1 MEARK
6 SLSPFRMCE
15 ISEMTPI
22 RVLLADD
29 HHVVREGLAT
39 IVDLEDDMTVI
50 GQAGDGVEAVRLTM
64 ALTPDVVLMDLQ
76 MPNMDGAEAIRR
88 IRQQLPNVRVL
99 ILTTYADEEH
109 VLAGIKA
116 GAHGYLLKDASPETL
131 LDSIRAVYRGES
143 SLGSAVAATVLT
155 RFRDMMAGD
164 EPVKPADAGKSS
176 EEDMLTPRE
185 QEVLV
190 LLARGLRNQDIADE
204 LVISV
209 RTVKVHV
216 SNILD
221 KLGARN
227 RTEAVAEARRRGL
240 LPR

>member
-1 MEARK
+1 MTTP
-6 SLSPFRMCE
+6 L
-15 ISEMTPI
+15 TPI

-39 IVDLEDDMTVI
+39 IVDLEDDMTVV
-50 GQAGDGVEAVRLTM
+50 GQAGDGLEAVRLT
-64 ALTPDVVLMDLQ
+64 LERRPDVVLMDLR
-76 MPNMDGAEAIRR
+76 MPNMDGAEAIAH
-88 IRQQLPNVRVL
+88 IRQALPQVRIL

-116 GAHGYLLKDASPETL
+116 GAHGYLLKDASPDEL
-131 LDSIRAVYRGES
+131 LESIRAVHRGES
-143 SLGSAVAATVLT
+143 PLGSAVAATVLT
-155 RFRDMMAGD
+155 RFRDLMAGS
-164 EPVKPADAGKSS
+164 PVALPAKRPTAEGL
-176 EEDMLTPRE
+176 LTPRE

-190 LLARGLRNQDIADE
+190 LLAQGLRNQEIADR
-204 LVISV
+204 LIISV

-216 SNILD
+216 SNILS
-221 KLGARN
+221 KLGASN

>member
-1 MEARK
+1 
-6 SLSPFRMCE
+6 
-15 ISEMTPI
+15 MTPI

-50 GQAGDGVEAVRLTM
+50 GQAGDGIEAVRLTM

-88 IRQQLPNVRVL
+88 IRQQLPDVRVL

-143 SLGSAVAATVLT
+143 SLGSVVAATVLT
-155 RFRDMMAGD
+155 RFRDMMAGG
-164 EPVKPADAGKSS
+164 EPARPAGTGKSS
-176 EEDMLTPRE
+176 EESVLTPRE
-185 QEVLV
+185 HEVLA

-204 LVISV
+204 LVISI

>member
-1 MEARK
+1 
-6 SLSPFRMCE
+6 
-15 ISEMTPI
+15 MTPI

-39 IVDLEDDMTVI
+39 IVDLEDDMTVV
-50 GQAGDGVEAVRLTM
+50 GQAGDGLEAVRLT
-64 ALTPDVVLMDLQ
+64 LELKPDVVLMDLR
-76 MPNMDGAEAIRR
+76 MPNMDGAEAIAH
-88 IRQQLPNVRVL
+88 IRQALPQVRIL

-116 GAHGYLLKDASPETL
+116 GAHGYLLKDASPDEL
-131 LDSIRAVYRGES
+131 LESIRAVHRGES
-143 SLGSAVAATVLT
+143 PLGSAVAATVLT
-155 RFRDMMAGD
+155 RFRELMAGGQVTL
-164 EPVKPADAGKSS
+164 PVERPTAEGL
-176 EEDMLTPRE
+176 LTPRE

-190 LLARGLRNQDIADE
+190 LLAQGLRNQEIAE
-204 LVISV
+204 RLVISV

-216 SNILD
+216 SNILS
-221 KLGARN
+221 KLGASN